1 MTPLD
6 PRTRLALGLMGIA
19 AVTIAADPATLVF
32 EFVVVLIF
40 LQLLKLGR
48 RWVHSLRLSLPM
60 AVLVFLVGALSFSLG
75 EAALLSL
82 RLINLLSVSFL
93 LFHTISTEEMGDALR
108 KLGVPYEFVFIL
120 TTAMRYVPLI
130 GQKIGSIIDAQTS
143 RGIDLRLRLKNLGNL
158 AALLMPLLVQ
168 SFLLSE
174 HLAIAMESRGFA
186 RKGRSIRREYRLRI
200 WEYGLMAGAF
210 CLLLVLTW
218 WERAGSM

>member
-1 MTPLD
+1 VTPLD

-19 AVTIAADPATLVF
+19 AVMVAADPATLVF
-32 EFVVVLIF
+32 EFGMVLIF
-40 LQLLKLGR
+40 LHLLKLGR

-186 RKGRSIRREYRLRI
+186 RKGRSMRREYRLRI
-200 WEYGLMAGAF
+200 WEYGLMAGGF
-210 CLLLVLTW
+210 CLLLALAW
-218 WERAGSM
+218 WERGGSM

>member
-6 PRTRLALGLMGIA
+6 PRTRLALGIMGIA
-19 AVTIAADPATLVF
+19 AVIIAADPATLVF
-32 EFVVVLIF
+32 EFGAIVISLH
-40 LQLLKLGR
+40 LLNLGR
-48 RWVHSLRLSLPM
+48 PWVHSLRLSVPM
-60 AVLVFLVGALSFSLG
+60 VVLVFLVGTVSFSLG
-75 EAALLSL
+75 EAAVLAL

-93 LFHTISTEEMGDALR
+93 LFHTISAEEMGDALR
-108 KLGVPYEFVFIL
+108 KLGIPYEFAFIL

-130 GQKIGSIIDAQTS
+130 GQKIRSIIAAQTS

-186 RKGRSIRREYRLRI
+186 RKGRTMRREYRVMI

-210 CLLLVLTW
+210 CLLLVLVW
-218 WERAGSM
+218 WESSGSM

>member
-1 MTPLD
+1 MPLD
-6 PRTRLALGLMGIA
+6 PRTRLALGIMGIA
-19 AVTIAADPATLVF
+19 AVMIAADPATLVF
-32 EFVVVLIF
+32 EFGVVLIF
-40 LQLLKLGR
+40 VRLLKIGR
-48 RWVHSLRLSLPM
+48 GWLHSFRLAVPV

-75 EAALLSL
+75 EAALLAL

-93 LFHTISTEEMGDALR
+93 LFHTVSAEEMGDALR
-108 KLGVPYEFVFIL
+108 KLGIPYEFAFIL

-130 GQKIGSIIDAQTS
+130 GQKIRSIVDAQTS

-186 RKGRSIRREYRLRI
+186 RKGRSMRREYRLRT
-200 WEYGLMAGAF
+200 WECGLMAGAF
-210 CLLLVLTW
+210 CLLLALAW
-218 WERAGSM
+218 WERGGSM

>member
-6 PRTRLALGLMGIA
+6 PRTRLALGIMGIA
-19 AVTIAADPATLVF
+19 AVMITADPMTLVF
-32 EFVVVLIF
+32 EFGTILII
-40 LQLLKLGR
+40 LHLLSLGR
-48 RWVHSLRLSLPM
+48 PWLHSLRLSVPM
-60 AVLVFLVGALSFSLG
+60 VVLVFLVGTVSVSPG
-75 EAALLSL
+75 EAAVLAL

-93 LFHTISTEEMGDALR
+93 LFHAISAEEMGDALR
-108 KLGVPYEFVFIL
+108 KLRIPYEFAFIL

-130 GQKIGSIIDAQTS
+130 GQKIRSIIDAQTS
-143 RGIDLRLRLKNLGNL
+143 RGIDLRLRFKNLGNL

-186 RKGRSIRREYRLRI
+186 RKGRSMRREYRLRI

-210 CLLLVLTW
+210 CLLLALAW
-218 WERAGSM
+218 WERGGSM

>member
-1 MTPLD
+1 MPLD
-6 PRTRLALGLMGIA
+6 PRTRLALGIMGIV
-19 AVTIAADPATLVF
+19 AVMIAADPATLVL
-32 EFVVVLIF
+32 EFGAIVISLH
-40 LQLLKLGR
+40 LLNLGR
-48 RWVHSLRLSLPM
+48 PWVHSLRLSVPM
-60 AVLVFLVGALSFSLG
+60 AALVFFVGSLSLSPG

-93 LFHTISTEEMGDALR
+93 LFHTISAEEMGDALR
-108 KLGVPYEFVFIL
+108 KLGVPYEFAFIL

-130 GQKIGSIIDAQTS
+130 GQKIRSIIDAQTS

-186 RKGRSIRREYRLRI
+186 RKGRSMRREYRLRT

-210 CLLLVLTW
+210 CLLLALAW
-218 WERAGSM
+218 RERGGSM

>member
-1 MTPLD
+1 VTPLD
-6 PRTRLALGLMGIA
+6 PRTRLALGIMGVA
-19 AVTIAADPATLVF
+19 AVAAAADPAILVVQF
-32 EFVVVLIF
+32 GAILICVHLF
-40 LQLLKLGR
+40 NLLR
-48 RWVHSLRLSLPM
+48 PWVHSLRFSMPM

-93 LFHTISTEEMGDALR
+93 LFHTIGAEQMGDALR
-108 KLGVPYEFVFIL
+108 KLGVPFGFTFIL

-186 RKGRSIRREYRLRI
+186 RKGRSMRMEYRLHI
-200 WEYGLMAGAF
+200 WDYGLMAGAF
-210 CLLLVLTW
+210 CLLLALVW
-218 WERAGSM
+218 WERGGSM